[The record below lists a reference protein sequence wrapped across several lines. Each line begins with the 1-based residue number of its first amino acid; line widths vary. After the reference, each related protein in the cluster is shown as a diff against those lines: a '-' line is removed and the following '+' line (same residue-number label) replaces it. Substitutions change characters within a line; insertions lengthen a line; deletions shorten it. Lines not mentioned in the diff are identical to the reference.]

1 MEKGFYLKSKLK
13 QSPKLEKPPL
23 PAAVKL
29 PVKTDSDSAYDINE
43 IGRND
48 SGFDFELNRK
58 NILQGIIFAE
68 VFGKPKGSRRY
79 RK

>member
-1 MEKGFYLKSKLK
+1 MEKGPYLRNKPK
-13 QSPKLEKPPL
+13 QSPKPAPPPL

-29 PVKTDSDSAYDINE
+29 PIKTDSDSVYDINE

-48 SGFDFELNRK
+48 SSFELELNRK
-58 NILQGIIFAE
+58 NILQGIILAE

>member
-1 MEKGFYLKSKLK
+1 MERVLYLRRKPK
-13 QSPKLEKPPL
+13 QSPKPEQPSLSDT
-23 PAAVKL
+23 VKL
-29 PVKTDSDSAYDINE
+29 PVKIDSDSAYDINE

-48 SGFDFELNRK
+48 YGFDFELSRK

-68 VFGKPKGSRRY
+68 VIGKPKGSRRY